1 MDKSHYVL
9 VEYNGLVQALSNTC
23 STMSLKVDGIII
35 LAEKPWHEHSGSV
48 KGNGPLYFYKEGK
61 EEDPL
66 RVSFSMIRN
75 IRYHLWAFALLLSIM
90 FVCDTSVWPFT

>member
-1 MDKSHYVL
+1 ITCFLCLMLISAAGILILIIKSHVLYLYMYVSVGNSHIDKSHYVL

-48 KGNGPLYFYKEGK
+48 KGNGPL
-61 EEDPL
+61 
-66 RVSFSMIRN
+66 S
-75 IRYHLWAFALLLSIM
+75 
-90 FVCDTSVWPFT
+90 